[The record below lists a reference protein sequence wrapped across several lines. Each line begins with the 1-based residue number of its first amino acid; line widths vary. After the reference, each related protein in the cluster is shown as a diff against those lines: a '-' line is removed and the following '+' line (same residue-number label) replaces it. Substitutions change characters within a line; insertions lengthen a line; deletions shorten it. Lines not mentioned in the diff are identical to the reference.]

1 MKRRDCLRLA
11 LRQARGTLLRSV
23 LCVLSVAAGV
33 CSMLLIVCTV
43 AFGSAQV
50 RDGLDALGLSG
61 LTVYLEKAGGGAAFS
76 AEQADALEQGLPTVS
91 RAMAIKA
98 GSGQFR
104 TGHVQGSAVFFG
116 VDEKLGEVM
125 QLRLLHGSL
134 FRAQQVDAAERV
146 AVIDSTL
153 AKKLFRRENV
163 IGKQVRLVIG
173 GEEQIY
179 EIIGVISSQASLL
192 AGIAGPFIPNMIY
205 VPYSCLAGAQEQADQ
220 IFVQCVA
227 EADTAAA
234 GQQPERFLRERQQ
247 VGGEI
252 AVRSL
257 SGALDTAD
265 ELVGIVTL
273 AFFAI
278 ASIAFVVAM
287 LGVCSSL
294 LAAADERKPDIGV
307 FLAIGA
313 QPQDILRIFLYQSMA
328 LCLLGGLIG
337 SAFGGGLLWLLMQR
351 VPALSAMEL
360 GRAALL
366 FPLAAML
373 GGTVCG
379 LLPALR
385 ASRLDPVDTM

>member
-1 MKRRDCLRLA
+1 M
-11 LRQARGTLLRSV
+11 
-23 LCVLSVAAGV
+23 
-33 CSMLLIVCTV
+33 
-43 AFGSAQV
+43 
-50 RDGLDALGLSG
+50 
-61 LTVYLEKAGGGAAFS
+61 
-76 AEQADALEQGLPTVS
+76 
-91 RAMAIKA
+91 
-98 GSGQFR
+98 
-104 TGHVQGSAVFFG
+104 
-116 VDEKLGEVM
+116 
-125 QLRLLHGSL
+125 
-134 FRAQQVDAAERV
+134 
-146 AVIDSTL
+146 
-153 AKKLFRRENV
+153 
-163 IGKQVRLVIG
+163 
-173 GEEQIY
+173 
-179 EIIGVISSQASLL
+179 
-192 AGIAGPFIPNMIY
+192 
-205 VPYSCLAGAQEQADQ
+205 
-220 IFVQCVA
+220 
-227 EADTAAA
+227 
-234 GQQPERFLRERQQ
+234 
-247 VGGEI
+247 
-252 AVRSL
+252 RSL